1 MWFNLISIGI
11 AAIVSIFS
19 FFAGAKV
26 YYYGLSAGLKISGEN
41 KSIEIPKIAVKRNKK
56 PEESKETKRLNMILS
71 NIDKYDGSGFG
82 QEEIE

>member
-1 MWFNLISIGI
+1 MWFNLICILI
-11 AAIVSIFS
+11 AALVAIFS

-26 YYYGLSAGLKISGEN
+26 YYYGLSAGLKVSGEN

-56 PEESKETKRLNMILS
+56 PKESNETKRLNTILS
-71 NIDKYDGSGFG
+71 NIERYDGSSIG

>member
-1 MWFNLISIGI
+1 MWFNLICILI
-11 AAIVSIFS
+11 AALVAIFS

-71 NIDKYDGSGFG
+71 NIERYDGSSIG

>member
-1 MWFNLISIGI
+1 MWFNLICIGI
-11 AAIVSIFS
+11 AALVAIFS

-26 YYYGLSAGLKISGEN
+26 YYYGLSAGLKVSGEN
-41 KSIEIPKIAVKRNKK
+41 KVIDPPKIAVKRNKK

-71 NIDKYDGSGFG
+71 NIDKYDGSDLG